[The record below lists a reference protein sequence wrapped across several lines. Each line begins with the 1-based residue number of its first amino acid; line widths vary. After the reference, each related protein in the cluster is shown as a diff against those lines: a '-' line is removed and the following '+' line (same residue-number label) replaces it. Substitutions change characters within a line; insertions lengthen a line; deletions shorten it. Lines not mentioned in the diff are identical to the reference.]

1 MLLCDQLL
9 LFLFEFKLDL
19 LFCFPAGHY
28 FDVFVAERDLIDL
41 LTSLLALYLQIVTF
55 YVEHLHSK
63 DDIRERFSIPVLAIK
78 QEI

>member
-41 LTSLLALYLQIVTF
+41 LTKEIYLKENF
-55 YVEHLHSK
+55 LGVEVIILT
-63 DDIRERFSIPVLAIK
+63 
-78 QEI
+78 